1 MKSYFSLLLTF
12 VLPYFCIAQTDT
24 TYIKPFENKASV
36 RTYLSMKF
44 ISLQQETNGDIKKF
58 MPNTPMN
65 LGLGISIKNTI
76 IDFSYGQGLSFMK
89 DKEKGRTK
97 ALDFQIH
104 NYGRKFIIDLFVQKY
119 RGFYIAD
126 DAGKNVQLYPDL
138 KIQQYGAFGQYVF
151 NNKKFSYKAAFMQN
165 EKQLKSAGSFLLGG
179 GVYFSKIN
187 SDSSFV
193 YKSKNALRNF
203 QFGVSG
209 GYAYTWAISKK
220 WYTSGSATIGVN
232 VGTERINDF
241 GKQRIEVYPT
251 FFPRIAFGYNK
262 EKWSLGLSYINNVIF
277 SSFSDDNKSNIG
289 LSSGNFQIGAIW
301 RLNTNPFS
309 RREKSE

>member
-1 MKSYFSLLLTF
+1 
-12 VLPYFCIAQTDT
+12 
-24 TYIKPFENKASV
+24 
-36 RTYLSMKF
+36 MKF

-209 GYAYTWAISKK
+209 GYAYTWAISKR

-251 FFPRIAFGYNK
+251 FFPRVAFGYNK

-309 RREKSE
+309 KREKSE

>member
-209 GYAYTWAISKK
+209 GYAYTWAISKR

-251 FFPRIAFGYNK
+251 FFPRVAFGYNK

-309 RREKSE
+309 KREKSE

>member
-1 MKSYFSLLLTF
+1 MKFYFSLLLFFT
-12 VLPYFCIAQTDT
+12 LPFFCFAQIDT

-44 ISLQQETNGDIKKF
+44 ISLQQETNEDLKKF
-58 MPNTPMN
+58 MPNTPMS
-65 LGLGISIKNTI
+65 LGFGLSVKNTI
-76 IDFSYGQGLSFMK
+76 IDFSYGYGLSFLK

-104 NYGRKFIIDLFVQKY
+104 NYGRKFIIDLFIQKY
-119 RGFYIAD
+119 HGFYTAD
-126 DAGKNVQLYPDL
+126 DNDKNIHLYPDL

-151 NNKKFSYKAAFMQN
+151 NNKKFSYKAAFVQN
-165 EKQLKSAGSFLLGG
+165 ERQLKSAGSFLLGG
-179 GVYFSKIN
+179 GVYFSKIG

-193 YKSKNALRNF
+193 HKSKNSLRNF

-209 GYAYTWAISKK
+209 GYAYTWAISQR
-220 WYTSGSATIGVN
+220 WFTSGSATIGVN

-262 EKWSLGLSYINNVIF
+262 EKWSIGLSYINNSTF
-277 SSFSDDNKSNIG
+277 SSFSDNNKNNIA

-309 RREKSE
+309 GKTKPE